1 MKSQIGQLQISQDW
15 KRTLVEA
22 GIVRFFL
29 KKNVL
34 MMFNANYV

>member
-15 KRTLVEA
+15 KRTLVKA
-22 GIVRFFL
+22 GIVFFS
-29 KKNVL
+29 KNVL

>member
-22 GIVRFFL
+22 GIVRFFFL
-29 KKNVL
+29 C
-34 MMFNANYV
+34 FNDVQC